1 MLSTSRSRPTHLTVP
16 AIGLSIPLIT
26 LGLNA
31 DRTVMVPT
39 RFDQAGWFRL
49 GPSPG
54 QLGSAVIL
62 GHVDSYR
69 GPAVFFRLRQLHLGD
84 DVDVTL
90 TDGVRLRYRVIGL
103 AMYLKSRFPARLV
116 YGPRPYSALQLVTCG
131 GAFDAATGHYLSN
144 LVAYSALIGV
154 RAPPG

>member
-1 MLSTSRSRPTHLTVP
+1 M
-16 AIGLSIPLIT
+16 GLSIPLIT
-26 LGLNA
+26 LGLNPNH
-31 DRTVMVPT
+31 TVMVPT

-69 GPAVFFRLRQLHLGD
+69 GPAAFFRLRQLRLGD
-84 DVDVTL
+84 LIAVRL
-90 TDGVRLRYRVIGL
+90 ADGVRLRYRVIGI
-103 AMYLKSRFPARLV
+103 AMYLKAHFPARLV

-131 GAFDAATGHYLSN
+131 GAFDATTGHYLSN
-144 LVAYSALIGV
+144 LVAYSALVGIQSP
-154 RAPPG
+154 RS